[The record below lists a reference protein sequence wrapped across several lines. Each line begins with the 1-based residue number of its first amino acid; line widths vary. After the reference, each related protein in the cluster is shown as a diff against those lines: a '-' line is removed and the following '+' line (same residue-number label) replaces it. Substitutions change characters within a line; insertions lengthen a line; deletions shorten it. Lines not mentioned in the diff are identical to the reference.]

1 MNGSTPETEVRARS
15 EPRNL
20 YAGVRG
26 AAVRLLNRVER
37 SDSYLDRVLD
47 AELRDPELSDLD
59 KGLLT
64 ELAHGVLRWQNKLDW
79 VLNGFSH
86 GNFQK
91 SEVNIKNTLRIA
103 LYQILFLDRIPH
115 AAAVN
120 EAVELIKRI
129 RGEKI
134 GGLVNAVLR
143 NIIRNL
149 EGIRYPDRN
158 EDPVQYLSVM
168 FSHPHWMVKRWM
180 KRFGLDDTQK
190 LLAANNE
197 RPSLSLRINKLKTQ
211 PGEFL
216 TMLDQQHIQYTGATY
231 VDFFVKAKSLTRIGQ
246 MELFRKGFFTI
257 QDESAMLPCLLLA
270 PQPGE
275 RVIDLCA
282 APGGKTTAMAEM
294 MKNEGEINAIDKY
307 DVKLSSIKS
316 ACDRLGLHNVKL
328 LAVDASTLENEQ
340 ADKVLLDAPCSGLGV
355 LAKKPD
361 IKWKRD
367 ITDIIKLA
375 KMQSGLLDNAA
386 RLVKPGGVLVY
397 STCTIEPEENQEN
410 VSRFL
415 SGHPDF
421 SIEDARQYVSH
432 ALVNPDGIVETFPH
446 KHGMDGSFA
455 VRLVK
460 KSGAVN

>member
-1 MNGSTPETEVRARS
+1 MNGSTTEAEIQERGEQR
-15 EPRNL
+15 PL

-47 AELRDPELSDLD
+47 AELRSSEISDLD

-91 SEVNIKNTLRIA
+91 SEVNIKNTLRVA

-129 RGEKI
+129 RGEKV

-143 NIIRNL
+143 NIIRNI
-149 EGIRYPDRN
+149 EGIRYPDPH
-158 EDPVQYLSVM
+158 EDYVQYLSVM
-168 FSHPHWMVKRWM
+168 YSHPHWMVKRWM
-180 KRFGLDDTQK
+180 RRFGQEETQK
-190 LLAANNE
+190 LLVANNE
-197 RPSLSLRINKLKTQ
+197 RPGLSLRINRLKAQ
-211 PGEFL
+211 PVEFQA
-216 TMLDQQHIQYTGATY
+216 MLDQQHIAYTGAS
-231 VDFFVKAKSLTRIGQ
+231 VIDFFVKAKSLTRIGQ
-246 MELFRKGFFTI
+246 MDLFRRGFFTI
-257 QDESAMLPCLLLA
+257 QDESAILPCLLLA

-294 MKNEGEINAIDKY
+294 MRNEGEILAVDKY
-307 DVKLSSIKS
+307 EIKLSQIRS

-328 LAVDASTLENEQ
+328 MALDASTLESDL

-355 LAKKPD
+355 LTKKPD
-361 IKWKRD
+361 IKWKRE
-367 ITDIIKLA
+367 ITDIIKMSR
-375 KMQSGLLDNAA
+375 MQRELMDSAA
-386 RLVKPGGVLVY
+386 RLLKTGGVLVY
-397 STCTIEPEENQEN
+397 STCTTEPEENQEI

-415 SGHPDF
+415 SDHSEF
-421 SIEDARQYVSH
+421 AAEDARQFVSPTV
-432 ALVNPDGIVETFPH
+432 VNASGAVETFPH
-446 KHGMDGSFA
+446 RHGMDGSFA

-460 KSGAVN
+460 KVGPAG